1 MTAIVAHSLPA
12 ANTYP
17 TLEIDIHKIETGRGW
32 LIRKEGEPGESP
44 EEAELEFIDD
54 LRERGSWGPGLLGS
68 DLVISYCGG
77 RVDVE
82 AS

>member
-54 LRERGSWGPGLLGS
+54 LRERK
-68 DLVISYCGG
+68 
-77 RVDVE
+77 RDVE
-82 AS
+82 RKRGVTDC